1 MSLEKKIMSW
11 LFGNPI
17 SRLRGWFGEKKVG
30 FRLWLTLDNKIYHRY
45 HDLIIP
51 AKFGTSQLDHLLV
64 SEYGIF
70 IIETK
75 NKKGW
80 IFGSGGQAE
89 WTQVIYGKKYTF
101 QNPLR
106 QAYSQKKSL
115 AKFLKIPETRIHTI
129 AYFSGHCKFK
139 TKMPPN
145 VLRRGVR
152 SYIRSFREPIFSN
165 TEVNEILANLN
176 KHFAESTLT
185 AKAHVKSLKQRHSS
199 KTICPRCGAKL
210 VKRIG
215 PRRFLF
221 RTRFLGCE
229 RFPRCR
235 FTRKL

>member
-1 MSLEKKIMSW
+1 MSW

-17 SRLRGWFGEKKVG
+17 NRLRGWYGEKKTG
-30 FRLWLTLDNKIYHRY
+30 FRLWLTLNSKVYHRY

-80 IFGSGGQAE
+80 IFGSGGQAK

-101 QNPLR
+101 QNPLQ

-115 AKFLKIPETRIHTI
+115 AKFLKIQETRIHTI
-129 AYFSGHCKFK
+129 AYFSGKCKFK

-152 SYIRSFREPIFSN
+152 SYIRSFRQPILSKA
-165 TEVNEILANLN
+165 EVEEILASLN
-176 KHFAESTLT
+176 KHIAESSLT

-229 RFPRCR
+229 RFPKCR